1 MNLLLDT
8 HTILW
13 FVDGS
18 PRLSSAAKRIIEDS
32 DSQSFVSIASLWEI
46 GIKIGL
52 KRLRIDVS
60 IGVFVATMVERNG
73 FELLPVNVAHIVE
86 VASLPF
92 HHRDPFDRTI
102 VAQCR
107 VENFSVV
114 GADAAFDGYAVS
126 RVW

>member
-32 DSQSFVSIASLWEI
+32 NSQSFVSIASLWEI

-60 IGVFVATMVERNG
+60 IGDFVATMVERNG
-73 FELLPVNVAHIVE
+73 FELLPVNVAHIVK

-114 GADAAFDGYAVS
+114 SADAAFDGYAVS